1 MYPEQAYSQ
10 TASHDALKKVLSFL
24 SVLWLLSVIGVIV
37 GQFIPYS
44 LMMPLILVEFV
55 LIIAMIFVRKTERAG
70 KGLAVTFAV
79 VSGIT
84 LYPALTYYVSS
95 MGGEI
100 VLATFISTGVIFA
113 AYGLVGYRMNKNL
126 VGWSSYLFVAVIA
139 LMVIMLFGMFFP
151 FSSTLSM
158 VISLG
163 AVLLFSLYAVYDFNQ
178 IRHRTITDEDI
189 PFIAI
194 GLYLD
199 FINLFLHLL
208 RIINYF
214 NRN

>member
-1 MYPEQAYSQ
+1 MYPEHAYTQ

-24 SVLWLLSVIGVIV
+24 SVLWLLSGIGVIV
-37 GQFIPYS
+37 GQYVPYAI
-44 LMMPLILVEFV
+44 MMPLILVEFI
-55 LIIAMIFVRKTERAG
+55 LIIAMIFVRRAKRAG
-70 KGLAVTFAV
+70 KGLAVTFAI

-84 LYPALTYYVSS
+84 LYPTLTYYVGS

-100 VLATFISTGVIFA
+100 VFATFISTAVVFA
-113 AYGLVGYRMNKNL
+113 AYGLIGYRMSKNL
-126 VGWSSYLFVAVIA
+126 VGWSSYLFIGVIA
-139 LMVIMLFGMFFP
+139 LAVIMLIGFFVP
-151 FSSTLSM
+151 FSSTLSL

-163 AVLLFSLYAVYDFNQ
+163 AVLLFSLYTVYDFNQ
-178 IRHRTITDEDI
+178 IRHRYIEDEDI

-214 NRN
+214 NRD